1 MRDGSTRIAR
11 QLGNVAHRLRAVPIP
26 GTRRADDEPPE
37 DPEPATS
44 TAGTLAEIGE
54 TEHSAAGNHTTRVGG
69 DAVSSPDD
77 ENPQDEE
84 AALRA

>member
-11 QLGNVAHRLRAVPIP
+11 QLGDAAHRLRAIPIP
-26 GTRRADDEPPE
+26 GTRRAAAEPPE

-54 TEHSAAGNHTTRVGG
+54 TVHSAAGNHTTRVGG

-77 ENPQDEE
+77 DPVPGEQAPV
-84 AALRA
+84 RA